1 VRKAD
6 IRGKW
11 ALITGASR
19 GVGRQVALGLASHG
33 CHLVL
38 HSRESSHTQGV
49 KAELEGR
56 GVQVQ
61 SVAAELSKPKEVDRL
76 TDQALDLSGGID
88 IVYNNAAVQT
98 PYRSNWLEA
107 PPEDYRASFEVNV
120 VALARI
126 CQRLIPGMVARK
138 WGRIVNVSSGIAGQ
152 PELMA
157 YAVSKAA
164 VDKFVRDAVCRL
176 EGTGVLMN
184 LLDPG
189 WLRTDMGG
197 PNAPNSVESVLP
209 GALVPVLLDDGTT
222 GQFFRAQD
230 YAGQTL

>member
-38 HSRESSHTQGV
+38 HSRESAHTQGV
-49 KAELEGR
+49 RAELEGR
-56 GVQVQ
+56 AVQVQ

-76 TDQALDLSGGID
+76 IDQALEISGGID

-138 WGRIVNVSSGIAGQ
+138 WGRIVNVSSGIAEQ

-230 YAGQTL
+230 YVGKTL